1 MAEKFTMDDGIVVKV
16 SGDLVIKAVA
26 RKGWKRAVA
35 YALRREVAIADALKE
50 LRGKISP
57 TR

>member
-35 YALRREVAIADALKE
+35 YALRREAAIAEALIA
-50 LRGKISP
+50 LRNKIT

>member
-1 MAEKFTMDDGIVVKV
+1 MAEKFTMDDGTVVKV
-16 SGDLVIKAVA
+16 SGGLLFKAVA

-35 YALRREVAIADALKE
+35 YASRREAAIADALKE
-50 LRGKISP
+50 LRVKISP